1 MSKVIEKISLATA
14 GTGAMMLAGS
24 KLLAA
29 YGFGQAGIIAASKA
43 AIAQAA
49 VGNLASGS
57 TISILQS
64 AGAKGII
71 AIVGAN
77 GLILICAG
85 GTLYGGYKIYKYYK
99 H

>member
-14 GTGAMMLAGS
+14 GSGSMMLAVS

-77 GLILICAG
+77 GVILICAG